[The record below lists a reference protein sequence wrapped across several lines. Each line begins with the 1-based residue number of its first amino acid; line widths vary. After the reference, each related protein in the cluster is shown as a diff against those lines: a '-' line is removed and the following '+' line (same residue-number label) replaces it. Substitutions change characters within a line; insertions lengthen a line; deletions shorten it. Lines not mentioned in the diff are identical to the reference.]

1 MDHPVPTPFL
11 VIATQN
17 PIDLE
22 GAYQLPEAQ
31 LDRFLMRLSLGY
43 ADLDT
48 ETEILAGR
56 AQAPAPVL
64 RVVTTLEQV
73 SWLQQVAAE
82 LYVAPELT
90 RYDARRGHPGARCAA
105 ARRQHPG
112 RPGTDP
118 DRTGVRRRARPPLRG
133 SSGVSCPDLERTPGA
148 SGCQR
153 HPQYQ
158 EFLSLSPA
166 WRVSVVPGPP
176 RGTCAVAVSGV
187 PVVVD
192 HRCAVGAQPV
202 TYSHRTRRD
211 GEFQDAL

>member
-1 MDHPVPTPFL
+1 MPTPFL

-90 RYDARRGHPGARCAA
+90 RYTAMLAAATRAHGALRLGVSTRGGLALIRTAQAFAAGLGRHYVVARACPVLILRELLGRVVVNATRNTRSSCHCRLPGAC
-105 ARRQHPG
+105 
-112 RPGTDP
+112 
-118 DRTGVRRRARPPLRG
+118 L
-133 SSGVSCPDLERTPGA
+133 SCPV
-148 SGCQR
+148 
-153 HPQYQ
+153 HQ
-158 EFLSLSPA
+158 EAPA
-166 WRVSVVPGPP
+166 RS
-176 RGTCAVAVSGV
+176 RC
-187 PVVVD
+187 PVY
-192 HRCAVGAQPV
+192 P
-202 TYSHRTRRD
+202 
-211 GEFQDAL
+211 